1 MEKSMTSLA
10 VITSDIY
17 ASRDGFQSVLAEPS
31 LSFDREAGFA
41 VQVLESN
48 DFALK
53 TAMGNRQSVVNAIT
67 NIAAIGISLNPAKKQ
82 AYLVPRDGKICLDIS
97 YIGLMDLAV
106 ASGSILWGQARV
118 VRKNDAFILN
128 DLDKL
133 PTHSYAPF
141 SKDRGEIVGVYVVVK
156 TPSGDYLTHP
166 MSLDEVYEIRDRSS
180 QSWKGGK
187 ASPWKTDPGEMIKKT
202 CVKQASKYWPK
213 TDRLSE
219 AIHHLNTDGGE
230 GLTNLASA
238 SPRDGADWVD
248 VESLIV
254 AAQKT
259 TTDAEALAFWSANN
273 GSLKAQPQC
282 HKRFKS
288 AVGAHR
294 AKMQA
299 AEAARTIDMPATTAK
314 PTPVPDALAGLIAD
328 MEAAAD
334 GGTEAFEAAWGSL
347 SKATKGSLAAHYEA
361 LSARAAKAAE

>member
-1 MEKSMTSLA
+1 MSNLA

-17 ASRDGFQSVLAEPS
+17 AARDGFQSVLAEPS

-53 TAMGNRQSVVNAIT
+53 MAMGNRQSVINAIT

-106 ASGSILWGQARV
+106 ASGSILWGQAKL
-118 VRKNDAFILN
+118 VRQNDSFILN
-128 DLDKL
+128 DLDKQ

-141 SKDRGEIVGVYVVVK
+141 SKDRGDIVGVYVVVK
-156 TPSGDYLTHP
+156 LPGGDYLTHP
-166 MSLDEVYEIRDRSS
+166 MSIEEVYDIRDRASS
-180 QSWKGGK
+180 SFKGGRS
-187 ASPWKTDPGEMIKKT
+187 SPWKTDPGEMIKKT

-213 TDRLSE
+213 TDRLAE

-230 GLTNLASA
+230 GLATMAEM
-238 SPRDGADWVD
+238 SPSRGGADWVD

-282 HKRFKS
+282 HKRFK
-288 AVGAHR
+288 AAIAAHR
-294 AKMQA
+294 ARMLDD
-299 AEAARTIDMPATTAK
+299 AARTVDVTATETAQ
-314 PTPVPDALAGLIAD
+314 
-328 MEAAAD
+328 
-334 GGTEAFEAAWGSL
+334 
-347 SKATKGSLAAHYEA
+347 
-361 LSARAAKAAE
+361 

>member
-1 MEKSMTSLA
+1 MSSLA
-10 VITSDIY
+10 VITDDIY

-31 LSFDREAGFA
+31 LNFDREAGFA
-41 VQVLESN
+41 VQILQSS
-48 DFALK
+48 DYALK
-53 TAMGNRQSVVNAIT
+53 AAIGNRQSVVNAIT

-106 ASGSILWGQARV
+106 ASGSILWGQAKL

-156 TPSGDYLTHP
+156 TASGDYLTHP
-166 MSLDEVYEIRDRSS
+166 MSIEEVYDIRDRSS
-180 QSWKGGK
+180 QAWKSGK
-187 ASPWKTDPGEMIKKT
+187 ANPWKTDPGEMIKKT

-213 TDRLSE
+213 TDRLAE

-230 GLTNLASA
+230 GLSSMAQEPS
-238 SPRDGADWVD
+238 RGGADWVD

-259 TTDAEALAFWSANN
+259 TTDAEALAFWAANN

-282 HKRFKS
+282 HKRFKA
-288 AVGAHR
+288 AVAAHR
-294 AKMQA
+294 AKLQEA
-299 AEAARTIDMPATTAK
+299 DAARTVEMPVSAPATA
-314 PTPVPDALAGLIAD
+314 PSDALAGLIAD

-334 GGTEAFEAAWGSL
+334 GGPEAFAAAWASL
-347 SKATKGSLAAHYEA
+347 SKATKGSLAGHFES
-361 LSARAAKAAE
+361 LQARAAGVAA

>member
-1 MEKSMTSLA
+1 MSNLA
-10 VITSDIY
+10 LITSDIY
-17 ASRDGFQSVLAEPS
+17 SARDGFQSVLAEPS

-41 VQVLESN
+41 VQILEAS
-48 DFALK
+48 DYALK
-53 TAMGNRQSVVNAIT
+53 AAMGNRQSVVNAIT

-97 YIGLMDLAV
+97 YIGLMDLAI
-106 ASGSILWGQARV
+106 ASGSILWGQAKL

-141 SKDRGEIVGVYVVVK
+141 SKERGEIVGVYVVVK
-156 TPSGDYLTHP
+156 TASGDYLTHP
-166 MSLDEVYEIRDRSS
+166 MSIEEVYEIRDRAS
-180 QSWKGGK
+180 QSFRGGK
-187 ASPWKTDPGEMIKKT
+187 SSPWKTDPGEMIKKT

-213 TDRLSE
+213 TDRLAE

-230 GLTNLASA
+230 GLAELSSTPN
-238 SPRDGADWVD
+238 RGGADWVD

-259 TTDAEALAFWSANN
+259 TTDAEALAFWAANN

-282 HKRFKS
+282 HKRFKA
-288 AVGAHR
+288 AVAAHR
-294 AKMQA
+294 AAMQEA
-299 AEAARTIDMPATTAK
+299 DAARTIEMPAATAK
-314 PTPVPDALAGLIAD
+314 PASVSDALALIAD

-334 GGTEAFEAAWGSL
+334 GGTETFEAAWASL
-347 SKATKGSLAAHYEA
+347 SKATKGSLSAHYEA
-361 LSARAAKAAE
+361 LVARAAGVPA